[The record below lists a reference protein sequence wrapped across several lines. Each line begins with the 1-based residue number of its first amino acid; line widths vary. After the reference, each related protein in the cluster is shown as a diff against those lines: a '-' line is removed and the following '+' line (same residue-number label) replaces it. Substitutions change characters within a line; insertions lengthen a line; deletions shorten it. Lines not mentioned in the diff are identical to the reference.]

1 QSAMVAQGPPQAHA
15 VRRSVGPCESRPRAT
30 GERARGRGL
39 LRTERYVAGR
49 AVDRDLE
56 LVEEVTPEEAVGVRL
71 VDVVGDDHHLADA
84 GVAHLER
91 VDAVD
96 LDVGRAGR
104 AAERPRP
111 APRARRLAGGR
122 VDPARDDRPA

>member
-1 QSAMVAQGPPQAHA
+1 MGH
-15 VRRSVGPCESRPRAT
+15 SVGPRMPGAAGLRAA
-30 GERARGRGL
+30 GPVL
-39 LRTERYVAGR
+39 LGAERYVASG

-104 AAERPRP
+104 ATDRPG
-111 APRARRLAGGR
+111 RARRARRHAGR
-122 VDPARDDRPA
+122 DERAPRDDRTVRAC

>member
-1 QSAMVAQGPPQAHA
+1 MGH
-15 VRRSVGPCESRPRAT
+15 SVGPRMPGAA
-30 GERARGRGL
+30 GLRARGQVL
-39 LRTERYVAGR
+39 LGTERYVASR

-104 AAERPRP
+104 ATDRPGRARP
-111 APRARRLAGGR
+111 ARRHPAADARPQTDGR
-122 VDPARDDRPA
+122 P